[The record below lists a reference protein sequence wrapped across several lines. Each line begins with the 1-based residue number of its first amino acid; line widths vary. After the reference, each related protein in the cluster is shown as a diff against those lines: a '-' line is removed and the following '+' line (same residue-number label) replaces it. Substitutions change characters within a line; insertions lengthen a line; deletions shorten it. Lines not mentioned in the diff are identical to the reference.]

1 MSPRPPK
8 PAPTKTYTGHV
19 AEQLRYLRACAGLS
33 VEELRDRL
41 EALGQPVPL
50 STVYAYERG
59 QMPLPLDLAPA
70 WASALRLLTVA
81 ELFPMHKPPRLPRR
95 FTRPP
100 AKI

>member
-8 PAPTKTYTGHV
+8 PAPTNTYAGHV
-19 AEQLRYLRACAGLS
+19 AQNLRYLRAVAGLS
-33 VEELRDRL
+33 VGELRDRL

-59 QMPLPLDLAPA
+59 QIPLPLDLAPA
-70 WASALRLLTVA
+70 FASAFRCLTVA
-81 ELFPMHKPPRLPRR
+81 EIFPMNKPPRLPRR
-95 FTRPP
+95 FTRPG